1 MKVNSDAGAFQCYI
15 CGFMEND
22 YSYFQYVDIE
32 SELICMGCYE
42 NYKAECDTMIV
53 EDGDDYQ

>member
-1 MKVNSDAGAFQCYI
+1 MKASSDAGVFQCYI
-15 CGFMEND
+15 CGFMEDD
-22 YSYFQYVDIE
+22 YSYFQYVD